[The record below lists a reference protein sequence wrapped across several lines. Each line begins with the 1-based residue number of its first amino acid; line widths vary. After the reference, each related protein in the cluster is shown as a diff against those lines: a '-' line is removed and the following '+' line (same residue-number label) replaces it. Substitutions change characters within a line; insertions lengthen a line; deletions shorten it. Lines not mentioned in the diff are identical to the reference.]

1 MLTIISLFSHDPK
14 IRRTFFNT
22 RTQVL
27 PSVCESLDSR
37 LIYWFHKQYKLK
49 KKDVLSSFSVGSSI
63 LSIAVCQHS
72 CDVVGFFIRK
82 LGMKREVEE
91 MKAKR
96 GWDWKRCKFWAGA
109 DFCDACGT

>member
-1 MLTIISLFSHDPK
+1 MKWLAKRFKMKRDEMIKH
-14 IRRTFFNT
+14 
-22 RTQVL
+22 VL
-27 PSVCESLDSR
+27 PSVCQSFDPR
-37 LIYWFHKQYKLK
+37 LIYWFHKQYKLE
-49 KKDVLSSFSVGSSI
+49 KKDVLSSYSVGGSI

-72 CDVVGFFIRK
+72 CEVVGFFERK

-96 GWDWKRCKFWAGA
+96 GWDWKRYKFWGDA